1 MSVMSIMSIMSKTKE
16 ESRKSLKVMINDK
29 EYFQILKAS
38 AREADTSAALII
50 DKTLS

>member
-1 MSVMSIMSIMSKTKE
+1 MCIMSIMYIMSIMSKTKE
-16 ESRKSLKVMINDK
+16 ELGKVMINDK

-38 AREADTSAALII
+38 AKEADTSAALII